1 MVSYVLTCVD
11 GATDIWSCHW
21 GSRKKPPRRGGARA
35 SSWPEWRRS
44 LLSSL
49 VLPVVDSKGK
59 SRNRFKQ
66 SFFFVFFKLVIS
78 SSSVGVTRVC
88 VLARIYAD

>member
-21 GSRKKPPRRGGARA
+21 GSRKKPRRGGARA
-35 SSWPEWRRS
+35 SSWRRS